1 MTGSRR
7 SNISKCVATRRNQT
21 LFPIGT
27 ELRSDALMQTPQ
39 DLVTFKVERVELQ
52 MEVLRE
58 IRAQLA
64 PYQVAETPITGDTV
78 ICDGT
83 TVDSL
88 TVMDMIVELEDRFDI
103 AIPMKQVSEI
113 RTVNQL
119 ADTILALY
127 MAR

>member
-1 MTGSRR
+1 
-7 SNISKCVATRRNQT
+7 
-21 LFPIGT
+21 
-27 ELRSDALMQTPQ
+27 MQTRQ

-58 IRAQLA
+58 IRKQLA
-64 PYQVAETPITGDTV
+64 PYQVSDMPITGDTV

-88 TVMDMIVELEDRFDI
+88 TVMDMIVELEDRFDVS
-103 AIPMKQVSEI
+103 IPMKRVSEI
-113 RTVNQL
+113 RTVDQL

-127 MAR
+127 LSR

>member
-1 MTGSRR
+1 
-7 SNISKCVATRRNQT
+7 
-21 LFPIGT
+21 
-27 ELRSDALMQTPQ
+27 MQSSP
-39 DLVTFKVERVELQ
+39 DLVAAKVEHVDLQ

-58 IRAQLA
+58 IRHQLA
-64 PYQVAETPITGDTV
+64 PYQVADMPITGDTV

-88 TVMDMIVELEDRFDI
+88 TVMDMIVELEDRFDVS
-103 AIPMKQVSEI
+103 IPMKRVTEI
-113 RTVNQL
+113 RTVDQL

>member
-1 MTGSRR
+1 
-7 SNISKCVATRRNQT
+7 
-21 LFPIGT
+21 
-27 ELRSDALMQTPQ
+27 MQNPQ

-58 IRAQLA
+58 IRRQLA
-64 PYQVAETPITGDTV
+64 PYQVADTPITGDTV

-88 TVMDMIVELEDRFDI
+88 TVMDMIVELEDHFDVS
-103 AIPMKQVSEI
+103 IPMKRVAEVH
-113 RTVNQL
+113 TVNQL

>member
-1 MTGSRR
+1 
-7 SNISKCVATRRNQT
+7 
-21 LFPIGT
+21 
-27 ELRSDALMQTPQ
+27 MQSSP
-39 DLVTFKVERVELQ
+39 DLLTAKVERVELQ

-58 IRAQLA
+58 IRRQLA
-64 PYQVAETPITGDTV
+64 PYQVEDRPITGDTV

-88 TVMDMIVELEDRFDI
+88 TVMDMIVELEDHFDI

-113 RTVNQL
+113 QTVNQL
-119 ADTILALY
+119 ADTILVLY